1 MSPLSGVLGEAWT
14 YYKRYAAHFLL
25 IAFVIYVAAGIIA
38 ALLGLA
44 GSIGLFLGWIVSVVA
59 AFLVQAALV
68 KAVQD
73 VRDGQVDLNL
83 GETVSAV
90 LPFLG
95 TVIIAS
101 ILAGIGIAIGFVLI
115 IVPGLILLTFWSLIV
130 PSIVIGGEG
139 VFGSFR
145 KSWRTVRGYAWHV
158 FGTYVLVFLILI
170 VFDIVIGLILLF
182 LPVVARNAISSIV
195 SGTLVA
201 PFLALVVTLIYYR
214 LTAAHEAR
222 GGPGEAP
229 RPPAGPDAT
238 YGGPGAQPGPG
249 TPPAGPGTAYPGPGA
264 THPEPGAQ
272 PTGPDGT
279 YPRPDVPPAGSGPA
293 WPPVPPP
300 RPGRRPGRAS
310 RPRNRPPSVTPAALA
325 CPDAG
330 RARAGARHPAGTRR
344 PRSGARRPTAITAA
358 PRPVRRAVVPE
369 GLVPRSVD
377 LGPLGPGG
385 SSVQD

>member
-14 YYKRYAAHFLL
+14 YYKRFAAHFLV
-25 IAFVIYVAAGIIA
+25 IAFVIYVAAGIVA

-73 VRDGQVDLNL
+73 VRDGRVDLNL
-83 GETVSAV
+83 GETVSAA

-130 PSIVIGGEG
+130 PSIVVGGEG
-139 VFGSFR
+139 VFSSFS

-182 LPVVARNAISSIV
+182 LPGAARNAISSIV

-201 PFLALVVTLIYYR
+201 PFLALVVTLVYYR
-214 LTAAHEAR
+214 LTAAHGATD
-222 GGPGEAP
+222 GPGEAQW
-229 RPPAGPDAT
+229 PPAGPDAT
-238 YGGPGAQPGPG
+238 YPGPG
-249 TPPAGPGTAYPGPGA
+249 TEPGAAYPGPGSAYPGSGA
-264 THPEPGAQ
+264 TSPGAGST
-272 PTGPDGT
+272 PPGPGST
-279 YPRPDVPPAGSGPA
+279 SPGPDVPPAGPGSAPTGPG
-293 WPPVPPP
+293 VPPTE
-300 RPGRRPGRAS
+300 PG
-310 RPRNRPPSVTPAALA
+310 NPA
-325 CPDAG
+325 
-330 RARAGARHPAGTRR
+330 
-344 PRSGARRPTAITAA
+344 
-358 PRPVRRAVVPE
+358 
-369 GLVPRSVD
+369 
-377 LGPLGPGG
+377 
-385 SSVQD
+385 

>member
-1 MSPLSGVLGEAWT
+1 MSPLSGVLGEAWA
-14 YYKRYAAHFLL
+14 YYKRFAAHFLL
-25 IAFVIYVAAGIIA
+25 ISFVIYVAAGIIA

-44 GSIGLFLGWIVSVVA
+44 GSVGLFLGWIVSVVA

-73 VRDGQVDLNL
+73 VRDGRADLNL
-83 GETVSAV
+83 GETVSAA

-130 PSIVIGGEG
+130 PSIMIGEEG
-139 VFGSFR
+139 VFGSFS

-182 LPVVARNAISSIV
+182 LPTAASNAISSIV

-214 LTAAHEAR
+214 LTAAHGAG
-222 GGPGEAP
+222 GGPGEA
-229 RPPAGPDAT
+229 
-238 YGGPGAQPGPG
+238 QW
-249 TPPAGPGTAYPGPGA
+249 PPAGPGATYPGPGVPP
-264 THPEPGAQ
+264 TEPG
-272 PTGPDGT
+272 
-279 YPRPDVPPAGSGPA
+279 
-293 WPPVPPP
+293 
-300 RPGRRPGRAS
+300 
-310 RPRNRPPSVTPAALA
+310 NLA
-325 CPDAG
+325 
-330 RARAGARHPAGTRR
+330 
-344 PRSGARRPTAITAA
+344 
-358 PRPVRRAVVPE
+358 
-369 GLVPRSVD
+369 
-377 LGPLGPGG
+377 
-385 SSVQD
+385 

>member
-14 YYKRYAAHFLL
+14 YYKRFAAHFLL

-83 GETVSAV
+83 GETVRAV

-170 VFDIVIGLILLF
+170 VFDIVIGLILIF
-182 LPVVARNAISSIV
+182 LPVVARNAISSII

-214 LTAAHEAR
+214 LTAAHEAK
-222 GGPGEAP
+222 GGPGGAGEAQWPPGRAGCHVSGAGHRARCGLP
-229 RPPAGPDAT
+229 RAGL
-238 YGGPGAQPGPG
+238 
-249 TPPAGPGTAYPGPGA
+249 AYPGSGSASPGA
-264 THPEPGAQ
+264 GFRLPRAGFP
-272 PTGPDGT
+272 PPGPDSA
-279 YPRPDVPPAGSGPA
+279 PRAGS
-293 WPPVPPP
+293 PPP
-300 RPGRRPGRAS
+300 GRDRLPPGRAS
-310 RPRNRPPSVTPAALA
+310 RPQNP
-325 CPDAG
+325 
-330 RARAGARHPAGTRR
+330 
-344 PRSGARRPTAITAA
+344 A
-358 PRPVRRAVVPE
+358 PR
-369 GLVPRSVD
+369 LT
-377 LGPLGPGG
+377 
-385 SSVQD
+385 